1 MIKGSEKRHLQH
13 SVNPVFVDRWSPRA
27 MSGEAVGEQ
36 ELMTLFEA
44 ARWAPSSFNAQP
56 WRMIYARRDTPHWP
70 TFFGWLGERN
80 QSWAKHAAALV
91 LFVSS
96 RVNEKTKEPSRTH
109 SFDAG
114 AAWANFALQGSML
127 GLAVHGM
134 QGFDY
139 ERSRKE
145 LQIPESFNV
154 EMMVAVGR
162 PASPQTLPEPLRTME
177 SPNDRRP
184 LAQTICEGRFG
195 F

>member
-1 MIKGSEKRHLQH
+1 MIKGSEKRHPQH
-13 SVNPVFVDRWSPRA
+13 SVNPLFVDRWSPRA
-27 MSGEAVGEQ
+27 MSGETVSEQ

-44 ARWAPSSFNAQP
+44 ARWAPSSGNAQP

-70 TFFGWLGERN
+70 VFLGLLGERN
-80 QSWAKHAAALV
+80 QAWAQHAGALV
-91 LFVSS
+91 LFASS
-96 RVNEKTKEPSRTH
+96 RVNEAMKEPSRSH
-109 SFDAG
+109 SLDTG
-114 AAWANFALQGSML
+114 AAWENFALQGYLL

-139 ERSRKE
+139 ERARTE

-154 EMMVAVGR
+154 EMMAAVGR
-162 PASPQTLPEPLRTME
+162 PGSVERLPEPLKARE

-184 LAQTICEGRFG
+184 LAQTICEGKFG